1 MIVGAL
7 IDKGDTWI
15 LWAII
20 IVWGNYE
27 LIFRTEVSMG

>member
-1 MIVGAL
+1 MVVGAL

-20 IVWGNYE
+20 VGNYE